1 MCCFCKAPVPYYLE
15 LMTNRVCVSPTEM
28 SIDSDRD
35 SVAESEEGKDRDV
48 SLIGFFLPSM
58 SRSMH

>member
-1 MCCFCKAPVPYYLE
+1 M
-15 LMTNRVCVSPTEM
+15 MNRECVCPPEM

-48 SLIGFFLPSM
+48 SLSVFILQQLV
-58 SRSMH
+58 

>member
-1 MCCFCKAPVPYYLE
+1 MV
-15 LMTNRVCVSPTEM
+15 NRGCVCSPEM

-48 SLIGFFLPSM
+48 SLECFHLSFHISVRELV
-58 SRSMH
+58 